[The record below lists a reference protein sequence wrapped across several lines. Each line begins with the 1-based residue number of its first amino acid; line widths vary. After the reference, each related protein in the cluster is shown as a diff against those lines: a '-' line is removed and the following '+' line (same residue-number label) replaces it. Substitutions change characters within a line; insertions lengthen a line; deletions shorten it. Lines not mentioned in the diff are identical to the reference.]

1 MHHKAGMA
9 ASIEEV
15 AYEMGGAS
23 GIAIIG
29 SMSALVY
36 SLSMKIPS
44 GLKVP
49 AVVKDSLDEALLVA
63 EGLPPQ
69 AAEALK
75 EAGRTAFDHS
85 FFMIIGV

>member
-1 MHHKAGMA
+1 
-9 ASIEEV
+9 
-15 AYEMGGAS
+15 
-23 GIAIIG
+23 
-29 SMSALVY
+29 MSALVY

-49 AVVKDSLDEALLVA
+49 AIVKDSLDEALLVA

-75 EAGRTAFDHS
+75 EAGRTALDHS
-85 FFMIIGV
+85 FYYSCGCSCIFGSSVANRPVGRRAVQGS